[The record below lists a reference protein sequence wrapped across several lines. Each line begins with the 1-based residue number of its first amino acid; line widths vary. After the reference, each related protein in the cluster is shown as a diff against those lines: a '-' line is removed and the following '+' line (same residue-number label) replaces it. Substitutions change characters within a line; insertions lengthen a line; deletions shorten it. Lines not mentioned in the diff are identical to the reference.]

1 MSGMRAVLT
10 GFAGIWLVTLAG
22 YLAGRFGVL
31 GPDTTALLARLVF
44 YLAAPA
50 LLFSTLATSSL
61 DKVFTP
67 ALAVFVLSTVVVA
80 ALYVALTFRRQPA
93 PEVTIGALCASY
105 VNAGNLGLPIAAYV
119 LGDASLVVPVLLFQL
134 LIATPTG
141 LAVLDVTAAG
151 NRPAPLRL
159 LSAPLRNPISVACL
173 CGLVVAAAGW
183 RLPPE
188 VLRPFDL
195 VGGAAVPLALIAL
208 GLALRG
214 SRPLAGG
221 PEAGQRYL
229 AVGLKVAVQ
238 PTVAWAIG
246 HFAFH
251 LDGHALLAAVVLSAL
266 PSAQN
271 LFVYATRYDRATD
284 LARDAIVLSTLAAV
298 PALVIIAALL
308 T

>member
-1 MSGMRAVLT
+1 MRAVLT

-31 GPDTTALLARLVF
+31 GAEAPAVLSRLVF

-50 LLFSTLATSSL
+50 LLFATLATTSL
-61 DKVFTP
+61 DRVFTP
-67 ALAVFVLSTVVVA
+67 ALAAFVISTVVVA
-80 ALYVALTFRRQPA
+80 ALSVAVRWRRRAAAELT
-93 PEVTIGALCASY
+93 VGALCASY
-105 VNAGNLGLPIAAYV
+105 VNAGNLGLPVAAYV
-119 LGDASLVVPVLLFQL
+119 LGDVSLVVPVLLFQL
-134 LIATPTG
+134 LVATPAA

-151 NRPAPLRL
+151 HRPSVLRL
-159 LSAPLRNPISVACL
+159 VSAPLRNPVSLACA

-188 VLRPFDL
+188 VLRPFEL
-195 VGGAAVPLALIAL
+195 VGGAAVPLALVAL

-214 SRPLAGG
+214 SRPLAAG
-221 PEAGQRYL
+221 PDAGDRWL
-229 AVGLKVAVQ
+229 AVALKVAVQ
-238 PTVAWAIG
+238 PAVAWAVG
-246 HFAFH
+246 RFAFH
-251 LDGHALLAAVVLSAL
+251 LDGHALLAAVVLAAL

-271 LFVYATRYDRATD
+271 LFVYATRYGRGTA

-298 PALVIIAALL
+298 PALLVVAALL

>member
-1 MSGMRAVLT
+1 MRAVLT

-22 YLAGRFGVL
+22 YLAGRLGIL
-31 GPDTTALLARLVF
+31 GPDATALLARLVF

-67 ALAVFVLSTVVVA
+67 ALAVFVLSTVVA
-80 ALYVALTFRRQPA
+80 AGLYVGLSLRARPA

-119 LGDASLVVPVLLFQL
+119 LGDASLIVPVLLFQL
-134 LIATPTG
+134 LVATPTA

-151 NRPAPLRL
+151 HRPAPLRL

-173 CGLVVAAAGW
+173 CGLLVAASGW

-188 VLRPFDL
+188 VLRPFEL
-195 VGGAAVPLALIAL
+195 VGGAAVPLALLAL

-214 SRPLAGG
+214 SRPFAGG
-221 PEAGQRYL
+221 PDAGQRYL
-229 AVGLKVAVQ
+229 AVALKVVVQ

-246 HFAFH
+246 RFVFG
-251 LDGHALLAAVVLSAL
+251 LDGHALLSAVVLSAL

-271 LFVYATRYDRATD
+271 LFVYATRYGRATG

-298 PALVIIAALL
+298 PVLIVVAALL

>member
-1 MSGMRAVLT
+1 
-10 GFAGIWLVTLAG
+10 VTLP
-22 YLAGRFGVL
+22 RR
-31 GPDTTALLARLVF
+31 P
-44 YLAAPA
+44 AA
-50 LLFSTLATSSL
+50 
-61 DKVFTP
+61 
-67 ALAVFVLSTVVVA
+67 
-80 ALYVALTFRRQPA
+80 
-93 PEVTIGALCASY
+93 EVTIGALCASY

-134 LIATPTG
+134 LVATPTG

-151 NRPAPLRL
+151 HRPAPLRL

-214 SRPLAGG
+214 SRPFAGG
-221 PEAGQRYL
+221 PDAGQRYL
-229 AVGLKVAVQ
+229 AVVLKVAVQ
-238 PTVAWAIG
+238 PAVAWAIG
-246 HFAFH
+246 RFLFH

-271 LFVYATRYDRATD
+271 LFVYATRYDRGTG